1 MTGIGTV
8 VSNTL
13 SNIRR
18 GAVSSSIGHT
28 YLNCPLGTGA
38 DALAVSKRFRMLLF
52 GNDGGKGRGIVEVD
66 AGIGM
71 SNLEDDG
78 VGVVQDAP
86 MAGETISSVTEAGR
100 GFRGS
105 M

>member
-1 MTGIGTV
+1 M
-8 VSNTL
+8 
-13 SNIRR
+13 RR

-28 YLNCPLGTGA
+28 YLNCLLGAGA
-38 DALAVSKRFRMLLF
+38 DALAVSKRFGMLLF
-52 GNDGGKGRGIVEVD
+52 GNNGGKGRGIAEVD
-66 AGIGM
+66 AGINV

-78 VGVVQDAP
+78 MGVVQDAL

-100 GFRGS
+100 GFRGG